1 MQYSLSLK
9 EETFPKPLRR
19 QQASTVDL
27 SSKRL
32 ISTGITGGIILIII
46 TILLTRSLL
55 LLVLLLLFPLLVTL
69 GYSVK
74 FLYKKWTE
82 AKVYDPE
89 AQDYDQ
95 DYDSEVQDYN
105 SEAEDSREVEKADVQ
120 VTTV

>member
-1 MQYSLSLK
+1 MD
-9 EETFPKPLRR
+9 
-19 QQASTVDL
+19 V
-27 SSKRL
+27 SSQRL

-55 LLVLLLLFPLLVTL
+55 LLVLLLLFPFFVIL

-82 AKVYDPE
+82 AKVSDPGT
-89 AQDYDQ
+89 QDHDQ
-95 DYDSEVQDYN
+95 DYSSEFQDSN
-105 SEAEDSREVEKADVQ
+105 SDPEDSREVEEANVQQ